1 MSDYNTEYVYKG
13 KVKHCCKYC
22 GRPVRFSENGELRS
36 KLSSTV
42 SVDEQGYAISLDDT
56 CSECSVK
63 VAKKAG
69 KGFKNLLI
77 FLVIVALIGGGLLVF
92 KNCAFGNS
100 NLYEWAMNK
109 KLDKYEKSDKLI
121 EDYVLFKSGAE
132 YTLKTLKGII
142 ESNDYQMRYYSGGGV
157 AEVIKYTLSDEVF
170 MQWTFNDGFDEL
182 SNKTFVLRDGIIY
195 ENGEQKIAYNSSSKK
210 YSEIMD
216 KLSAYLPENCCC
228 KGSYTSADELDDP
241 EQKLIAHI
249 IKGDSDTVLYEVTE
263 DKYYEKTADIFIYLE
278 ITGPTEGDSVMIPE
292 KSDYTV
298 AE

>member
-1 MSDYNTEYVYKG
+1 MSDTTYVYKG

-36 KLSSTV
+36 KSSSTV
-42 SVDEQGYAISLDDT
+42 SVDEQGYAISLDDI

-69 KGFKNLLI
+69 KGFKKLLI

-92 KNCAFGNS
+92 KNCVFGNS
-100 NLYEWAMNK
+100 GLYEWAMSK
-109 KLDKYEKSDKLI
+109 KLNEYEKSDKLI
-121 EDYVLFKSGAE
+121 EDYVLFESGAD
-132 YTLKTLKGII
+132 YTLETLKGII
-142 ESNDYQMRYYSGGGV
+142 ESNDYKMRHYSGDGN

-170 MQWTFNDGFDEL
+170 IQWSFSDGFSEL
-182 SNKTFVLRDGIIY
+182 SNKTFVLRDGVIY
-195 ENGEQKIAYNSSSKK
+195 EDGDQKIAYNSSSKK

-241 EQKLIAHI
+241 EQYLIAHI

-278 ITGPTEGDSVMIPE
+278 ITGPTEGDSVIIPE
-292 KSDYTV
+292 RSDYTA

>member
-22 GRPVRFSENGELRS
+22 GRPVRFSENGELIS

-42 SVDEQGYAISLDDT
+42 SVDEQGYAISLDDI
-56 CSECSVK
+56 CSECSVR

-69 KGFKNLLI
+69 RGFKKFLI
-77 FLVIVALIGGGLLVF
+77 FFVIVALIGGGLLLF
-92 KNCAFGNS
+92 KNGVFGNS
-100 NLYEWAMNK
+100 NLYEGAMNK

-132 YTLKTLKGII
+132 YTLETLKGII
-142 ESNDYQMRYYSGGGV
+142 ESNDYKMRHYSGDGN

-170 MQWTFNDGFDEL
+170 IQWSFSDGFSEL
-182 SNKTFVLRDGIIY
+182 SNKTFVLRDGVIY
-195 ENGEQKIAYNSSSKK
+195 EDGDQKIAYNSSSKK

-241 EQKLIAHI
+241 EQYLIAHI

-278 ITGPTEGDSVMIPE
+278 ITGLTEGDSVIIPE
-292 KSDYTV
+292 RSDYTA